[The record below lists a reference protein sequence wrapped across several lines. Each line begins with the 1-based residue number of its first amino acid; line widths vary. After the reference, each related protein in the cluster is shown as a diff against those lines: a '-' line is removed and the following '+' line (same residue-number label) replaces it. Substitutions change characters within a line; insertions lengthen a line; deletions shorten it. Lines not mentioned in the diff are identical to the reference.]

1 MIVTAPDSP
10 ALRRFARLDAALTA
24 LAELA
29 AGPAAGRLPELLAG
43 DDLALA
49 LMRAGA
55 DVVREAGMPVDLDAG
70 HWTTGHLGDA
80 ALLSRAVR
88 WQAYAGGPVSEVH
101 GACGRAIAR
110 GLLRVWARRQG
121 ITTGGAAARGAGLRQ
136 ARVRLL
142 GRIRTRCAALRAE
155 LRAAAAALPHRR
167 GAAFEAYVGR
177 RVSEVARELSQAAEW
192 EFERGFGDP
201 GAPGRAAAIHRA
213 DEMNIDPPAAG
224 SARLENR
231 LTMLLGAGFG
241 TGAALAAARVA
252 GEALPA
258 SGPVAAAAA
267 AIAGTVLGGAL
278 VRTRR
283 LLVRRAVLD
292 RWVIEVTAQL
302 RAELEERVVV
312 LALAA
317 EAARVGRS
325 TGPGSAGFP
334 IGDTGDYRPASRR
347 R

>member
-1 MIVTAPDSP
+1 MTARQPDGP
-10 ALRRFARLDAALTA
+10 AARRFARLDAALTA
-24 LAELA
+24 LSELA

-49 LMRAGA
+49 LMRAAA

-70 HWTTGHLGDA
+70 HGDDDLLGRA
-80 ALLSRAVR
+80 AG
-88 WQAYAGGPVSEVH
+88 WQAYAGGPVSELH

-121 ITTGGAAARGAGLRQ
+121 IRTGGAAARRAGLRQ

-155 LRAAAAALPHRR
+155 LRDTAAALPQRR
-167 GAAFEAYVGR
+167 GAAFEDHVGR
-177 RVSEVARELSQAAEW
+177 RVDEVARELCQAAQW
-192 EFERGFGDP
+192 ELGWEFGDP
-201 GAPGRAAAIHRA
+201 GALCGAVGIHL
-213 DEMNIDPPAAG
+213 DPPAAG
-224 SARLENR
+224 SARLEDR

-241 TGAALAAARVA
+241 TGAALTAARVA
-252 GEALPA
+252 GDALPA
-258 SGPVAAAAA
+258 SGPVAAAVA
-267 AIAGTVLGGAL
+267 AIAGTALGGAL

-302 RAELEERVVV
+302 RAELEEHVAV

-317 EAARVGRS
+317 QAAGAAEASRVGSS
-325 TGPGSAGFP
+325 TGPGSAGSP

>member
-1 MIVTAPDSP
+1 MTARQPEGP
-10 ALRRFARLDAALTA
+10 ASRRFARLDAALTA
-24 LAELA
+24 LSELA
-29 AGPAAGRLPELLAG
+29 VGPTAGRLPDLLAG

-49 LMRAGA
+49 LMRAAA

-70 HWTTGHLGDA
+70 HGDA
-80 ALLSRAVR
+80 GLLGRAAG
-88 WQAYAGGPVSEVH
+88 WQAYAGGPVSELH

-121 ITTGGAAARGAGLRQ
+121 ITIGGAAARRAGLRQ

-155 LRAAAAALPHRR
+155 LRDTAAALPQRR
-167 GAAFEAYVGR
+167 GAAFEDHVGR
-177 RVSEVARELSQAAEW
+177 RVDEVARELSQAAQWELEW
-192 EFERGFGDP
+192 EFGDP
-201 GAPGRAAAIHRA
+201 GALCGGAGIHL
-213 DEMNIDPPAAG
+213 DPPAAG
-224 SARLENR
+224 SARLEDR

-241 TGAALAAARVA
+241 TGAALTAARVA
-252 GEALPA
+252 GDALPA
-258 SGPVAAAAA
+258 SGPVAAAVA
-267 AIAGTVLGGAL
+267 AIAGTALGGAL

-302 RAELEERVVV
+302 RAELEEHVAV

-317 EAARVGRS
+317 QAAEAAEASRVGSS
-325 TGPGSAGFP
+325 TGPGSAGSP
-334 IGDTGDYRPASRR
+334 IGHTGDYRPASRR

>member
-1 MIVTAPDSP
+1 MTARQPEGP
-10 ALRRFARLDAALTA
+10 ASHRFARLDAALTA
-24 LAELA
+24 LSELA

-55 DVVREAGMPVDLDAG
+55 DVVREAGMPVDLDTIRG
-70 HWTTGHLGDA
+70 NNGHLGDA
-80 ALLSRAVR
+80 ALLACAAG
-88 WQAYAGGPVSEVH
+88 WQAYAGGPVSELH

-110 GLLRVWARRQG
+110 GLLRMWARRQG
-121 ITTGGAAARGAGLRQ
+121 ITTGGAATRRAGQRL

-155 LRAAAAALPHRR
+155 LRDTAAALPHRR
-167 GAAFEAYVGR
+167 CAAFEDHVTR
-177 RVSEVARELSQAAEW
+177 RVDEVARELSEAAQW
-192 EFERGFGDP
+192 EFEWRFGDP
-201 GAPGRAAAIHRA
+201 GAPGRAV
-213 DEMNIDPPAAG
+213 EMNIDPPAAG

-231 LTMLLGAGFG
+231 LTMLLGAGLG
-241 TGAALAAARVA
+241 TGAALTAARVA
-252 GEALPA
+252 GDVLAA
-258 SGPVAAAAA
+258 SGPAVAAVA
-267 AIAGTVLGGAL
+267 AIAGTAVGGAL

-292 RWVIEVTAQL
+292 RWVIEATAQL
-302 RAELEERVVV
+302 RAELEEHVAV

-317 EAARVGRS
+317 EATRVGSS
-325 TGPGSAGFP
+325 TGPGSAGSP
-334 IGDTGDYRPASRR
+334 IGDTGDYRPDSRR